1 MKDLLLIGAGG
12 FIGAISRYLVNIVVQ
27 AFGGHIQF
35 PLATLFVNVLGC
47 FALGALVSLGE
58 IQGILTPPARAFL
71 LLGFLGA
78 FTTFSTFGYETV
90 ALLRDGQSLLSF
102 LNIGLQVALGL
113 VAVWL
118 GSSLVKLI

>member
-1 MKDLLLIGAGG
+1 M
-12 FIGAISRYLVNIVVQ
+12 
-27 AFGGHIQF
+27 
-35 PLATLFVNVLGC
+35 LGC